1 MSQTKVKFST
11 QVECEL
17 LKTLKNMA
25 NKEGRRI
32 QSLIDEALRDLL
44 EKRNQEKPRT
54 QVMERYQ
61 NSHKKYATLYE
72 RLAK

>member
-54 QVMERYQ
+54 HVMERYQ